1 MITLWDVSWNAY
13 CVLSPICPR
22 LSSCRVPT
30 VTKGLQGSLV
40 GIWEWEI
47 LCVCGVVVGGLL
59 RGNGKSSFW
68 KCAFFHLKFHAH
80 LNYKKWL
87 VFGYLISSSNP
98 IFPCFSSLKHI
109 STQTH
114 GERRLQRKELEH
126 QNEHQKPSTPHMA
139 EGAEDGKTLSPRT
152 FPWWQYFSQTG
163 TLAVLFLS
171 SGFTPSVASH
181 LPCATAPAH
190 TREEWNESDLS

>member
-1 MITLWDVSWNAY
+1 MFLEMLIVSCLLYA
-13 CVLSPICPR
+13 LGSAHAESQQSPKGF
-22 LSSCRVPT
+22 RVAWWES
-30 VTKGLQGSLV
+30 GS
-40 GIWEWEI
+40 GRS
-47 LCVCGVVVGGLL
+47 CVCVGWLWGGLL